1 MRNADA
7 NPDADDTGAGGTGL
21 AFSADR
27 DRGILTPSDRE
38 FLLGRKTDYTEHSR
52 KQKRNRIRR
61 RLRNAI
67 LDFTI
72 LFEHLE
78 ERDRET
84 VFNPD
89 DDNREAYTRG
99 ITDML
104 AFLHLG
110 TMGYYTPFKHML
122 AQGVNRAEQELAGS
136 DYRMVSVEFNVD
148 PVGNID
154 VDAVLEKLEE
164 ERFEEITD
172 EELRAFVRL
181 LAETDVVSTDEM
193 RPAMK
198 AHMSTFVERLA
209 ASDRARETAA
219 RELGNR

>member
-1 MRNADA
+1 MEKTQATFDRWSTEPNVSLPFEEYGPTADKPA
-7 NPDADDTGAGGTGL
+7 PIA
-21 AFSADR
+21 
-27 DRGILTPSDRE
+27 E
-38 FLLGRKTDYTEHSR
+38 E
-52 KQKRNRIRR
+52 KRQPWKV
-61 RLRNAI
+61 RLRRHGFSP
-67 LDFTI
+67 DFLAETEG
-72 LFEHLE
+72 LLNVHFERSLH
-78 ERDRET
+78 
-84 VFNPD
+84 PD
-89 DDNREAYTRG
+89 DEHREEYTRG
-99 ITDML
+99 ITNVL

-122 AQGVNRAEQELAGS
+122 AEGVNRAEQELAGS

-181 LAETDVVSTDEM
+181 LAETGVVSTDEM

-198 AHMSTFVERLA
+198 EHMETFVERLE
-209 ASDRARETAA
+209 ASDRARETAV
-219 RELGNR
+219 RDLRNR